1 MPDDHPELAPVR
13 RLDPAHLV
21 ALVNEHTDAG
31 LTLLGPA
38 PGGEVGAAF
47 VRWPDGRDGVLTMG
61 PGSSADV
68 LRTTA
73 EILATARAQGLP
85 VPAYDLIAEVP
96 DAVAIVQERLPGSP
110 PARVDRAVVEAM
122 VELNER
128 FAGLLADRPDV
139 EPPDLYLRHSGPGF
153 CLHEPLA
160 RYDDRTRRLLAWIR
174 EVGVGDG
181 ARMTGDDLVHLDFN
195 VGNVLVDGAGGIS
208 GIVDWDGI
216 GRGDRRFGLVT
227 LRFDVASRNGDP
239 DTARWLDDV
248 LDRTIEPE
256 TLRLYWAAMSLRMV
270 DWMIRHY
277 SAAEVDLMLDFARTR
292 ADY

>member
-1 MPDDHPELAPVR
+1 MPDDHDELAPVR

-21 ALVNEHTDAG
+21 ALVNEHTDAR
-31 LTLLGPA
+31 LSLLGPA
-38 PGGEVGAAF
+38 PGGEVGGAY
-47 VRWPDGRDGVLTMG
+47 VRWPDGRDGVLTIG
-61 PGSSADV
+61 PVGRAEE

-73 EILATARAQGLP
+73 EILATARAHGLP

-110 PARVDRAVVEAM
+110 PARDDLAVVKAM

-128 FAGLLADRPDV
+128 FAGLLADRPDL

-160 RYDDRTRRLLAWIR
+160 RYDDRTRWLLSWIR
-174 EVGVGDG
+174 DVGADDG
-181 ARMTGDDLVHLDFN
+181 ARMTGDDLVHLDFHA
-195 VGNVLVDGAGGIS
+195 GNVLVDEAGAIS
-208 GIVDWDGI
+208 GIFDWDGI
-216 GRGDRRFGLVT
+216 ARGDRRFGLVT
-227 LRFDVASRNGDP
+227 LRFGVASRNGDA
-239 DTARWLDDV
+239 DAARWLDDV
-248 LDRTIEPE
+248 LDQTIDPA
-256 TLRLYWAAMSLRMV
+256 TLRVYWASMSLRMV

-292 ADY
+292 IH